1 MIESADLARFNIFRE
16 LTGEELDR
24 IKRFVFE
31 RTFKAGSTLFMEGM
45 QGEVL
50 YLVRSGRIEILKRK
64 GADDMLIA
72 TLGPNDFV
80 GEMSVIDDER
90 RSATARVAEDAELWV
105 VTKKSFQDIIQT
117 LPEGASK
124 ILLAILRI
132 VNQRLREANRK
143 LLLH

>member
-64 GADDMLIA
+64 GAEDMLIA

-90 RSATARVAEDAELWV
+90 RSATARVAEDAELLV
-105 VTKKSFQDIIQT
+105 VTKKNFQDIIRT

-143 LLLH
+143 LMLH